1 MRAINSKEDNTDRDD
16 DRRQREHRHRER
28 ERERESTLTY
38 LSITPEKKRFSAG
51 LKNNKK
57 KTRADPDPSSDPA
70 PSMPHEKDQEFVEQ

>member
-1 MRAINSKEDNTDRDD
+1 MMTGDNENTDTE
-16 DRRQREHRHRER
+16 RERER